1 MMFHCPT
8 DVTPAQF
15 LYKLENLFVLIV
27 EVWVVKLQAS
37 QKEVWAFHSE
47 VNIFWKKYGTPSFF
61 PHH

>member
-1 MMFHCPT
+1 MMFHCST
-8 DVTPAQF
+8 DAIPAQF

-47 VNIFWKKYGTPSFF
+47 VNIF
-61 PHH
+61 